1 MSTVKEIP
9 SKSQRAAN
17 LVIST
22 LPIEEPVAPPSSAL
36 RKLCLFLSNAILQFP
51 LMFELQQKALDQPT
65 LLRAEVEQELQSLGD
80 DFMVIDYGCGSGTYT
95 GLFSSKNYLGIDC
108 SLPMLER
115 AAVQHPQ
122 HSFVQA
128 SDLSGIQTKIGS
140 VGKILMV
147 GVIHHL
153 PEDLLVSILKSL
165 PKGRPIKMLSI
176 DTIKCTSGPGWFV
189 QLFERGEF
197 LRTEIDHK
205 RLLDRVSEEVSYK
218 KVPYGRFFELAVY
231 RGTIRQDI
239 K

>member
-1 MSTVKEIP
+1 MSTVKEAP
-9 SKSQRAAN
+9 RHLREAN
-17 LVIST
+17 LVVSPVPIS
-22 LPIEEPVAPPSSAL
+22 EAAGPPANLL
-36 RKLCLFLSNAILQFP
+36 RRLCLFLSHSILQFP

-65 LLRAEVEQELQSLGD
+65 LLRAEVEQELRSLGD

-108 SLPMLER
+108 NLPMLER
-115 AAVQHPQ
+115 AATQHPD

-128 SDLSGIQTKIGS
+128 SDLSGIRSKIGS
-140 VGKILMV
+140 VGQILMV

-153 PEDLLVSILKSL
+153 PEDLLVSILQSL
-165 PKGRPIKMLSI
+165 PKGQPIKMLAI
-176 DTIKCTSGPGWFV
+176 DTLKCTSGPGWFV

-205 RLLDRVSEEVSYK
+205 RLLDRVSVETSYK
-218 KVPYGRFFELAVY
+218 KVPYGSFFELAVY

>member
-1 MSTVKEIP
+1 MSTVKEMP
-9 SKSQRAAN
+9 NTVREGN
-17 LVIST
+17 LTIST
-22 LPIEEPVAPPSSAL
+22 LPIVEPEAPPSSIL

-65 LLRAEVEQELQSLGD
+65 LLRAEVEQELQALGD

-95 GLFSSKNYLGIDC
+95 GLFNSKNYLGIDC
-108 SLPMLER
+108 NLPMLER
-115 AAVQHPQ
+115 AAAKHPQ

-128 SDLSGIQTKIGS
+128 SDLTGIKSKIGS
-140 VGKILMV
+140 VGQILLI

-153 PEDLLVSILKSL
+153 PEELLVSILQSL
-165 PKGRPIKMLSI
+165 PKGEPIKMLAI
-176 DTIKCTSGPGWFV
+176 DTLKCTYGPGWFV

-205 RLLDRVSEEVSYK
+205 RLLDRVSIETSYK

-231 RGTIRQDI
+231 RGVIRQDI
-239 K
+239 T